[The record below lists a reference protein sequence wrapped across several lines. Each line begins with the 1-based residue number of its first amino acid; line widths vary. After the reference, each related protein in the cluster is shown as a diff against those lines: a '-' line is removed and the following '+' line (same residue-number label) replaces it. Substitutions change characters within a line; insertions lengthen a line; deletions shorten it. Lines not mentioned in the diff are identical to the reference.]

1 MAVTH
6 SIIQLNSGTPIAI
19 SVTGNHAGRDI
30 TIQNLSDTE
39 YVYLGGETVDVEDFG
54 YRIAPNSAW
63 SVELRQKEVI
73 YALSSTNSAVA
84 VLQLGLESM
93 SN

>member
-6 SIIQLNSGTPIAI
+6 NVIELNDTTATAI
-19 SVTGNHAGRDI
+19 SVTGDHAGRDI
-30 TIQNLSDTE
+30 TIQNLSDTD
-39 YVYLGGETVDVEDFG
+39 YVYLGGFGVSQISFG
-54 YRIAPNSAW
+54 YRIAPNAAW

-73 YALSSTNSAVA
+73 YAVSSGTSDVA

-93 SN
+93 NN